1 MKRESHLFAC
11 HKFLEELGGQIL
23 ICLAKVD
30 FRNTPEIELLSNQLE
45 EYVSTLRNHA
55 KWEEEFIFNKFF
67 TKDEVMS
74 LFGEHSELEHS
85 GEKLI
90 EALKGLLHLP
100 PESRPYKGKLF
111 YLEFR
116 KYYAS
121 NLIHF
126 YDEETAFLS
135 LLQARASDA
144 EIRAIDKPIYQDMSA
159 NDIVEMVERLLPPTN
174 PSEKKNILDDLKSF
188 NALNFE
194 LALPRIKKILTQ
206 KEAEEILLKSNTS
219 LEV

>member
-11 HKFLEELGGQIL
+11 HKFLEELGSNIL

-30 FRNTPEIELLSNQLE
+30 VRNTLEIENLSNQLE
-45 EYVSTLRNHA
+45 EYVTTLTNHA
-55 KWEEEFIFNKFF
+55 RWEEEFIFNKFF
-67 TKDEVMS
+67 TKDEVAS
-74 LFGEHSELEHS
+74 LFGEHSELERS

-90 EALKGLLHLP
+90 EALKGLLNLP
-100 PESRPYKGKLF
+100 PQSRLYKGKLF

-116 KYYAS
+116 KFYAS

-144 EIRAIDKPIYQDMSA
+144 EIRAIDKPIYQDMSDD
-159 NDIVEMVERLLPPTN
+159 DIVEMVERLLPPTN
-174 PSEKKNILDDLKSF
+174 PSEKKNILDDLKFF
-188 NALNFE
+188 NVLNFE

-206 KEAEEILLKSNTS
+206 QEAEEILQSSKTP

>member
-1 MKRESHLFAC
+1 MKRESHVFAC
-11 HKFLEELGGQIL
+11 HKFLEELGSQIL
-23 ICLAKVD
+23 IYLAKVD
-30 FRNTPEIELLSNQLE
+30 FRNTAEIEILCNRLE
-45 EYVSTLRNHA
+45 EYVSTLTNHA
-55 KWEEEFIFNKFF
+55 RWEEEFIFNKFF
-67 TKDEVMS
+67 TQDEVAS

-85 GEKLI
+85 GGKLI
-90 EALKGLLHLP
+90 ETLNELLNLSP
-100 PESRPYKGKLF
+100 QSRLYKGKLL

-116 KYYAS
+116 KFYAD

-135 LLQARASDA
+135 LLQERATDA
-144 EIRAIDKPIYQDMSA
+144 EIRAIDKPIYQDMS
-159 NDIVEMVERLLPPTN
+159 DHDMVEMLEQLLPPTN

-206 KEAEEILLKSNTS
+206 KEAEEILLKSKTP

>member
-30 FRNTPEIELLSNQLE
+30 FRNTPEIEILSNQLE
-45 EYVSTLRNHA
+45 EYVTTLTNHA
-55 KWEEEFIFNKFF
+55 RWEEEFIFNNFF
-67 TKDEVMS
+67 TKGEVAS

-90 EALKGLLHLP
+90 EALKELLKLP
-100 PESRPYKGKLF
+100 PQSRLHKGKLF

-116 KYYAS
+116 KFYAS

-126 YDEETAFLS
+126 YDEETTFLS
-135 LLQARASDA
+135 LLQERATDA
-144 EIRAIDKPIYQDMSA
+144 EIRAIDKLIYQDMSD
-159 NDIVEMVERLLPPTN
+159 NDIVEMLERLLPPTN
-174 PSEKKNILDDLKSF
+174 LSEKKNILEDLKSF
-188 NALNFE
+188 NALNFDF
-194 LALPRIKKILTQ
+194 ALPKIKKILTQ
-206 KEAEEILLKSNTS
+206 KETEEILQSSKTP